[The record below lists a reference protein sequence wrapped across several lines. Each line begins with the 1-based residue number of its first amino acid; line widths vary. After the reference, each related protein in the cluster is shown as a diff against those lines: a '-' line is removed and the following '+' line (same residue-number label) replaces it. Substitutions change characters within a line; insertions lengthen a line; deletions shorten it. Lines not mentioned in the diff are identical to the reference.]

1 MANDPIYPEKMKY
14 YMNKLEK
21 AGYEY
26 RHDRDITS
34 DDGLVITVTYT
45 RSDTNDFSEIIIHVY
60 YTRKVNRCYLTC
72 SLRNPQTNIWH
83 SACSFDDDRN
93 AYRFN
98 GLHTSTLTR
107 ILCNG
112 KNNDQILMELNKV
125 ELKIAL
131 EKLDG

>member
-1 MANDPIYPEKMKY
+1 MANGPIYPEKIKY

-34 DDGLVITVTYT
+34 DDVLVITVTYT

-125 ELKIAL
+125 ELKSAL

>member
-1 MANDPIYPEKMKY
+1 MANGPIYPEKMKY

-45 RSDTNDFSEIIIHVY
+45 RSDINDFSEIIIHVY

-112 KNNDQILMELNKV
+112 KNNDQIMMELNKV
-125 ELKIAL
+125 ELKSAL

>member
-1 MANDPIYPEKMKY
+1 MANGPIYPEKMKY

-26 RHDRDITS
+26 RHDRDITN

-112 KNNDQILMELNKV
+112 KNNDQIMMELNKI
-125 ELKIAL
+125 ELKSAL

>member
-1 MANDPIYPEKMKY
+1 MANGPIYPEKMKY

-83 SACSFDDDRN
+83 SACSFDDNRN

-112 KNNDQILMELNKV
+112 KNNDQIMMELNKI
-125 ELKIAL
+125 ELKNAL

>member
-1 MANDPIYPEKMKY
+1 MANGLIYPEKMKY

-26 RHDRDITS
+26 RHDRDITN
-34 DDGLVITVTYT
+34 DHGLVITVTYT

-98 GLHTSTLTR
+98 GLHTSTLAR

-125 ELKIAL
+125 ELERTL

>member
-1 MANDPIYPEKMKY
+1 MANGPIYPEKMKY

-125 ELKIAL
+125 ELKSAL
-131 EKLDG
+131 EKLYG

>member
-1 MANDPIYPEKMKY
+1 MTNGPIYPEKMKY

-26 RHDRDITS
+26 RHDRDITG
-34 DDGLVITVTYT
+34 DDGVVITVTYT

-93 AYRFN
+93 AYHFN

-125 ELKIAL
+125 ELKKTL

>member
-1 MANDPIYPEKMKY
+1 MTNGPIYPEKMKY

-125 ELKIAL
+125 ELKSAL

>member
-1 MANDPIYPEKMKY
+1 MANGPIYPEKMKY

-26 RHDRDITS
+26 RHGRDITN
-34 DDGLVITVTYT
+34 DDGLVITATYT

-60 YTRKVNRCYLTC
+60 YRRKDNSCYLTC
-72 SLRNPQTNIWH
+72 SLRNPQTNVWN
-83 SACSFDDDRN
+83 SACSFDDERN
-93 AYRFN
+93 AYHFN

-107 ILCNG
+107 ILCNC

-125 ELKIAL
+125 ELKRTL

>member
-1 MANDPIYPEKMKY
+1 MTNGPIYPEKMKY

-45 RSDTNDFSEIIIHVY
+45 RSDVNDFSEIIIHVY

-83 SACSFDDDRN
+83 SACSFDDNRN

-112 KNNDQILMELNKV
+112 KNNDQIMMELNKI
-125 ELKIAL
+125 ELKNAL

>member
-1 MANDPIYPEKMKY
+1 MANGPIYPEKMKY

-26 RHDRDITS
+26 RHARDITS

-60 YTRKVNRCYLTC
+60 YNRKFNRCYLTC

-98 GLHTSTLTR
+98 GLHTRTLAR

-125 ELKIAL
+125 ELKKTL
-131 EKLDG
+131 ENLDG

>member
-1 MANDPIYPEKMKY
+1 MANGPIYPEKMKY

-125 ELKIAL
+125 ELKSAL

>member
-1 MANDPIYPEKMKY
+1 MANGPIYPEKIKY

-125 ELKIAL
+125 ELKSAL

>member
-1 MANDPIYPEKMKY
+1 MANGPIYPEKMKY

-98 GLHTSTLTR
+98 GLHTSTLAR

-125 ELKIAL
+125 ELERTL

>member
-1 MANDPIYPEKMKY
+1 MANGPIYPEKMKY

-45 RSDTNDFSEIIIHVY
+45 RSDANDFSEIIIHVY

-98 GLHTSTLTR
+98 GLHTSTLTC

-112 KNNDQILMELNKV
+112 KNNDQIMMELNKV
-125 ELKIAL
+125 ELKSVL

>member
-1 MANDPIYPEKMKY
+1 MTNGPIYPEKMKY

-125 ELKIAL
+125 ELKSAL
-131 EKLDG
+131 DKLDG

>member
-1 MANDPIYPEKMKY
+1 MANGPIYPEKMKY

-112 KNNDQILMELNKV
+112 KNNDQIMMELNKI
-125 ELKIAL
+125 ELKNAL

>member
-1 MANDPIYPEKMKY
+1 MANDPIYPEKIKY

-125 ELKIAL
+125 ELKSAL

>member
-1 MANDPIYPEKMKY
+1 MTNGPIYPEKMKY

>member
-1 MANDPIYPEKMKY
+1 MANGPIYPGKMRY
-14 YMNKLEK
+14 YMNKLEE

-26 RHDRDITS
+26 RHSHDIIN

-45 RSDTNDFSEIIIHVY
+45 RSDTNDFPEIIIHVY
-60 YTRKVNRCYLTC
+60 YSKDNSCYLTC
-72 SLRNPQTNIWH
+72 SLRNLQTNIWH
-83 SACSFDDDRN
+83 SACSFNDERN
-93 AYRFN
+93 AYHYN

-112 KNNDQILMELNKV
+112 KNNDQILMELNRV
-125 ELKIAL
+125 ELKRTL

>member
-1 MANDPIYPEKMKY
+1 MANGPIYPEKMKY

-125 ELKIAL
+125 ELKSTL

>member
-1 MANDPIYPEKMKY
+1 MTNGPIYPEKMKY

-26 RHDRDITS
+26 RHDRDITG
-34 DDGLVITVTYT
+34 DDGVVITVTYT

-93 AYRFN
+93 AYHFN

-125 ELKIAL
+125 ELKRTL